1 MLEPLNSC
9 LRLCSITTD
18 LTGITWNEN
27 WLSVTLHQKSEYL
40 TKQACL
46 CLCFCCLRLYP
57 VGTTVQRYPIK
68 DIILQNY
75 HIPAGVS
82 LYSGMHSY
90 FNALTDFDAFSD
102 IKRSLRRWSR
112 CVFTLLGGVQTCL
125 RTHSALTPAGGA
137 AAGSKAKEAREQGSD
152 LWPLGLGRG
161 SASGGGSPRTR
172 CNFCSCMWVTADK
185 RRMLVRQDVT
195 QLK

>member
-9 LRLCSITTD
+9 LRLCSIPTD
-18 LTGITWNEN
+18 LTGITWNGN
-27 WLSVTLHQKSEYL
+27 WLSVTLCQKSEYL
-40 TKQACL
+40 TKEACL
-46 CLCFCCLRLYP
+46 SLLGVVFCCLRLYP

-90 FNALTDFDAFSD
+90 FNALTDFDTF
-102 IKRSLRRWSR
+102 SLRRWFR

-137 AAGSKAKEAREQGSD
+137 AARSKAKEAREQGSD
-152 LWPLGLGRG
+152 LWPLGSGRG
-161 SASGGGSPRTR
+161 SASGGGSLRTR

-185 RRMLVRQDVT
+185 RRMLVRQDVM